1 MYRGFSRGLRA
12 GEPGLAGAG
21 AFAAAGGLEQ
31 TVKGLLWLRRSGLWR
46 GEVVIEDCGLDEDGA
61 ALARALAEEN
71 GVLFTGDVP
80 DRI

>member
-21 AFAAAGGLEQ
+21 AFAAAGE
-31 TVKGLLWLRRSGLWR
+31 LRRPDGGVRGRGRRR
-46 GEVVIEDCGLDEDGA
+46 GEVVIEDCGLDGDGA